1 MCRTLGRKQ
10 SSAPKLRVAWIVL
23 FAMIAFVSFV
33 SALISLVNTSKVL
46 TVSSWD
52 ENLSPFV
59 GLFSLSVASVTAVL
73 ALLIEYKQ
81 AVQSVQSDEAKFG
94 ILERIDS
101 LSLAAAREAEAAHG
115 NTESILHRLGQA
127 EAEKRG
133 KVLSA
138 DQRGRVV
145 DVYSRNSLSGGRVLW
160 VDDVPSSITYER
172 EAFELAGV
180 STVWIGDTEGALGLL
195 EGNKFDVI
203 ISDMGR
209 PESER
214 AGYELLES
222 VRRRGDSVPFV
233 IYSSSRTPEH
243 IEEAI
248 SLGCLL
254 STNDPVEL
262 FEVVME
268 EILKAHQISPEE

>member
-10 SSAPKLRVAWIVL
+10 SSTPKLRAAWVIV
-23 FAMIAFVSFV
+23 FAMIAFASFV
-33 SALISLVNTSKVL
+33 LALISLVNAIKVL
-46 TVSSWD
+46 AVSSWD

-73 ALLIEYKQ
+73 ALWIEYKQ

-94 ILERIDS
+94 ILERIDR

-115 NTESILHRLGQA
+115 NTESILHRLEQA
-127 EAEKRG
+127 EEAKQG

-145 DVYSRNSLSGGRVLW
+145 DVYSRKSLSGGRVLW

-222 VRRRGDSVPFV
+222 VRRRGDAAPFV
-233 IYSSSRTPEH
+233 IYSSSRSPEH
-243 IEEAI
+243 IEEAT
-248 SLGCLL
+248 SRGCLVA
-254 STNDPVEL
+254 TNDPVEL

-268 EILKAHQISPEE
+268 EILKAY

>member
-1 MCRTLGRKQ
+1 MCRSLDQQQ
-10 SSAPKLRVAWIVL
+10 SSTPKLRVVWVVV
-23 FAMIAFVSFV
+23 FATIAFVSFV
-33 SALISLVNTSKVL
+33 LSLISLVNAITVL
-46 TVSSWD
+46 AVSSWD

-73 ALLIEYKQ
+73 ALWIEYKQ
-81 AVQSVQSDEAKFG
+81 AVQSLQSDEAKFG
-94 ILERIDS
+94 ILERIDR

-115 NTESILHRLGQA
+115 NTESILHRLEQA
-127 EAEKRG
+127 EEVKQG
-133 KVLSA
+133 IVLSA
-138 DQRGRVV
+138 DQRRRVV

-160 VDDVPSSITYER
+160 VDDTPSSITYER

-180 STVWIGDTEGALGLL
+180 STVWVGDTEGALGLL

-222 VRRRGDSVPFV
+222 VRRRGDTASFV
-233 IYSSSRTPEH
+233 IYSSSRGLEH

-248 SLGCLL
+248 SRGCLVA
-254 STNDPVEL
+254 TNDPVEL

-268 EILKAHQISPEE
+268 EILKV

>member
-1 MCRTLGRKQ
+1 MRRTLDRKQ
-10 SSAPKLRVAWIVL
+10 NTFPKSRFVWIIVFAIVAV
-23 FAMIAFVSFV
+23 FSFV
-33 SALISLVNTSKVL
+33 LAVVSLVKTIKVL
-46 TVSSWD
+46 AVSSWD
-52 ENLSPFV
+52 DDFSPFV
-59 GLFSLSVASVTAVL
+59 GLFSLSIASLTAVL
-73 ALLIEYKQ
+73 ALFIEHKQ

-94 ILERIDS
+94 ILERIDR

-115 NTESILHRLGQA
+115 NTESILHRLRQA
-127 EAEKRG
+127 EAAKWG

-138 DQRGRVV
+138 DQRERVV
-145 DVYSRNSLSGGRVLW
+145 DVYSRNSLGGGRVLW

-233 IYSSSRTPEH
+233 IYSSSRIPEH

-248 SLGCLL
+248 SRGCLL
-254 STNDPVEL
+254 ATNDPVEL
-262 FEVVME
+262 FEAVME
-268 EILKAHQISPEE
+268 KIPKV